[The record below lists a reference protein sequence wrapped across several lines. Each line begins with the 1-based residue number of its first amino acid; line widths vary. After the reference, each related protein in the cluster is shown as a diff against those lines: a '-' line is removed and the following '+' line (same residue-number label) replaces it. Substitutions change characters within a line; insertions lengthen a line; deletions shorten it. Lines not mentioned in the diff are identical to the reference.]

1 MSITKILDEFLASDD
16 RVAVIKGEW
25 GVGKTHFWNR
35 YYEDKRN
42 KREIEQIAYS
52 YVSLFGLNS
61 IGEIKKKLFPSTIPL
76 NQKIYREDLLEKKQQ
91 MMERFFSGVYKCV
104 RYNKVSKKIFNNFSI
119 GISGFG
125 LKSSEFTIFD
135 GYNYV
140 SKYLIC
146 FDDLERKGSSLEIKD
161 FMGLVDDLARS
172 KACKIILIY
181 NENNLTKNDE
191 EKQFIEYREKIVDRD
206 IMYKPD
212 VIDNIRKIFPHN
224 DPNFEFINSAAEAL
238 NLKNIRIL
246 NKIKKTLYAYESE
259 FTTARREVRKDFTFR
274 VVLFAY
280 VFYSGA
286 GELPYDEF
294 FKKIQP
300 RAMADSYHTNDDEM
314 SDTEKFIE
322 QLDIS
327 FTNSDNLFDY
337 GIDYYFKHGYLLS
350 SFTFESAVK
359 AKNKDYEDIEI
370 NRKLDEIWSV
380 FRDSFNANQ
389 DDFVN
394 ALKGAIE
401 EYMSRIPLR
410 KVSSIFIILEELGVN
425 CDRYIT
431 QYVDDLISRCS
442 LNKEYNLLMNS
453 TIEHKGLYELINDKF
468 NQIRKNEYDLDVLLD
483 RLSNSNSYSS
493 LHIDALNAYS
503 EDDYYNWIIT
513 CNENVLDKI
522 RHGLLKFDDHVA
534 PIPGQTQIT
543 DKAIAAIK
551 RVARTSQL
559 NKIRVERLLKIKID

>member
-1 MSITKILDEFLASDD
+1 
-16 RVAVIKGEW
+16 
-25 GVGKTHFWNR
+25 
-35 YYEDKRN
+35 
-42 KREIEQIAYS
+42 
-52 YVSLFGLNS
+52 
-61 IGEIKKKLFPSTIPL
+61 
-76 NQKIYREDLLEKKQQ
+76 
-91 MMERFFSGVYKCV
+91 
-104 RYNKVSKKIFNNFSI
+104 
-119 GISGFG
+119 
-125 LKSSEFTIFD
+125 
-135 GYNYV
+135 
-140 SKYLIC
+140 
-146 FDDLERKGSSLEIKD
+146 
-161 FMGLVDDLARS
+161 
-172 KACKIILIY
+172 
-181 NENNLTKNDE
+181 NDE

-212 VIDNIRKIFPHN
+212 VIDNVRKIFSHN
-224 DPNFEFINSAAEAL
+224 DPNYEFLLSAADAL

-246 NKIKKTLYAYESE
+246 NKIKKTLYAFESE

-401 EYMSRIPLR
+401 EYMSRIPLS

-425 CDRYIT
+425 CDSYIT
-431 QYVDDLISRCS
+431 QYVDDLISRGS

-453 TIEHKGLYELINDKF
+453 TIEHKGLYELINDKL
-468 NQIRKNEYDLDVLLD
+468 NQIRKAEYDLDELLG
-483 RLSNSNSYSS
+483 RLSNGNNYSS

-513 CNENVLDKI
+513 CNEDVLDKI

-543 DKAIAAIK
+543 DKAMAAIK

-559 NKIRVERLLKIKID
+559 NKIRVERLLKINID

>member
-1 MSITKILDEFLASDD
+1 
-16 RVAVIKGEW
+16 
-25 GVGKTHFWNR
+25 
-35 YYEDKRN
+35 
-42 KREIEQIAYS
+42 
-52 YVSLFGLNS
+52 
-61 IGEIKKKLFPSTIPL
+61 
-76 NQKIYREDLLEKKQQ
+76 
-91 MMERFFSGVYKCV
+91 
-104 RYNKVSKKIFNNFSI
+104 
-119 GISGFG
+119 
-125 LKSSEFTIFD
+125 
-135 GYNYV
+135 
-140 SKYLIC
+140 
-146 FDDLERKGSSLEIKD
+146 
-161 FMGLVDDLARS
+161 
-172 KACKIILIY
+172 
-181 NENNLTKNDE
+181 
-191 EKQFIEYREKIVDRD
+191 
-206 IMYKPD
+206 
-212 VIDNIRKIFPHN
+212 
-224 DPNFEFINSAAEAL
+224 
-238 NLKNIRIL
+238 
-246 NKIKKTLYAYESE
+246 
-259 FTTARREVRKDFTFR
+259 
-274 VVLFAY
+274 
-280 VFYSGA
+280 
-286 GELPYDEF
+286 
-294 FKKIQP
+294 
-300 RAMADSYHTNDDEM
+300 M

-401 EYMSRIPLR
+401 EYMSRIPLS

-425 CDRYIT
+425 CDSYIT
-431 QYVDDLISRCS
+431 QYVDDLISRGS

-453 TIEHKGLYELINDKF
+453 TIEHKGLYELINDKL
-468 NQIRKNEYDLDVLLD
+468 NQIRKAEYDLDELLG
-483 RLSNSNSYSS
+483 RLSNGNNYSS

-513 CNENVLDKI
+513 CNEDVLDKI

-543 DKAIAAIK
+543 DKAMAAIK

-559 NKIRVERLLKIKID
+559 NKIRVERLLKINID